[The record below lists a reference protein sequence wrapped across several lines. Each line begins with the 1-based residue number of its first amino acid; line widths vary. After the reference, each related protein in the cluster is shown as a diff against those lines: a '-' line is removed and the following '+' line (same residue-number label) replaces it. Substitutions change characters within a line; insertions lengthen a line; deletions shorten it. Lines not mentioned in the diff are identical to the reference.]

1 MKPPAD
7 SRSGG
12 RTLWGMFCAFIA
24 AVAMCAGVKADMGW
38 TAIGIQGLVVF
49 GVLYVVGVVIRL

>member
-1 MKPPAD
+1 
-7 SRSGG
+7 
-12 RTLWGMFCAFIA
+12 MFCAFIA